1 MAIYTT
7 DTYEIL
13 SIMKSFET
21 DTQSG
26 VVTFDQGLI
35 YIQGLPASNYAYI
48 VPIGISSIHGLVEE
62 DYDNYDRFVANV
74 IPIVE
79 SSYINAALN
88 TNSTIRYTFANS
100 AISPISMYQNSAQA

>member
-26 VVTFDQGLI
+26 VVTFDQGGLH
-35 YIQGLPASNYAYI
+35 IQGLPTSNYAHI
-48 VPIGISSIHGLVEE
+48 VPIGIRKTHGLVEE
-62 DYDNYDRFVANV
+62 NSN
-74 IPIVE
+74 IPLLILLL
-79 SSYINAALN
+79 ALSLC
-88 TNSTIRYTFANS
+88 T
-100 AISPISMYQNSAQA
+100 

>member
-26 VVTFDQGLI
+26 VVTFDQGGLH
-35 YIQGLPASNYAYI
+35 IQGLPTSNYAHI
-48 VPIGISSIHGLVEE
+48 VPIGIRKTHGLVEE

-74 IPIVE
+74 IPILE
-79 SSYINAALN
+79 SSYIAAALN
-88 TNSTIRYTFANS
+88 INSNISYTFANS
-100 AISPISMYQNSAQA
+100 AISPISMYSDSAQT